1 VTLSWGYLFLGR
13 EEKMAK
19 QSHHKGAVAV
29 VGLGY
34 VGLALTKSLSKA
46 GFQVSGIDIARE
58 KIKALEAGTSP
69 ISDISDHEVRDMLDL
84 GFRPSLSFEAV
95 ADAATVIIAVPT
107 PVDSEHRPDL
117 AALEGAVASAAH
129 YLRDGQLWVVESTV
143 LPGVTEELVQ
153 PWISSHMPHSE
164 NSFFLAYSPERVDPG
179 GSIKDIT
186 TIPKIVAG
194 IDEQSLH
201 QAVDFYSSAG
211 FNVVASSSLR
221 AAEAAKLLENT
232 YRAVNMALVNDLAQQ
247 FGKAGIDF
255 MEIVR
260 LAATKPFGFHPF
272 WPGPGVGGHCIPVDP
287 WYLEAFFN
295 KNGQGSIMTTVALEV
310 NNQMPARTAERI
322 FSICSREKGFTAGKR
337 SITLLG
343 MTYKPGVNDFRES
356 PGPVVAR
363 ELEKLGV
370 SVRYHDPF
378 LVSELASLESGE
390 WLRELPGDLT
400 TISPVVILQ
409 NHSEY
414 HHLARGDRGGGQIL
428 SAAAGSLQIGK
439 SIWDPNFWN
448 QEQ

>member
-1 VTLSWGYLFLGR
+1 
-13 EEKMAK
+13 MAK

-117 AALEGAVASAAH
+117 AALESAVASAAH

-143 LPGVTEELVQ
+143 LPGVTEELVH
-153 PWISSHMPHSE
+153 PWISSHMPPSGD
-164 NSFFLAYSPERVDPG
+164 SFFLAYSPERVDPG
-179 GSIKDIT
+179 GPIKDIT
-186 TIPKIVAG
+186 AIPKIVAG
-194 IDEQSLH
+194 IDEKSLR
-201 QAVDFYSSAG
+201 QAVDFYGSAG
-211 FNVVASSSLR
+211 FNVVASTSLR

-295 KNGQGSIMTTVALEV
+295 KNGQGSVMTTVALEV

-322 FSICSREKGFTAGKR
+322 FSICSQEGAFTEGMR
-337 SITLLG
+337 SVTLLG

-356 PGPVVAR
+356 PGPLVAR
-363 ELEKLGV
+363 ELEELGV
-370 SVRYHDPF
+370 FVRYHDPF
-378 LVSELASLESGE
+378 LAGELSSLESGE
-390 WLRELPGDLT
+390 WLRELPEDLKS
-400 TISPVVILQ
+400 ISPIVILQ
-409 NHSEY
+409 NHKEY
-414 HHLARGDRGGGQIL
+414 HHLAQREEGGGQIL

-439 SIWDPNFWN
+439 SIWDPNFWKRV
-448 QEQ
+448 Q